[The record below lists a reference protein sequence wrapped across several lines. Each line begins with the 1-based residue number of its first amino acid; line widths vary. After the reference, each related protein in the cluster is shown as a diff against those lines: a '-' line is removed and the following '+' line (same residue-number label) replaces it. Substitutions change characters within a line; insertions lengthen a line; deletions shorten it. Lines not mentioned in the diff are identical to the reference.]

1 MFFAVLAVIVAG
13 VLAVQHLDWIA
24 KWSIHRV
31 FPGVKVE
38 LGSLRVVSA
47 SRLEVHQFILRSSKT
62 KELLLTLEGGTVVFS
77 FGDIWR
83 LRLDEVELQRPNLV
97 VSPDLGEALGVKPA
111 VAAAT
116 TASGGGSGSSS
127 GLLGWGID
135 RVLITGGHLRLTK
148 FGEQSPT
155 VDMDIST
162 DLRDFGV
169 GGATG
174 RIEHELRI
182 EKIAATDSR
191 DREFLKIGAADIRF
205 TTEEL
210 FNGNKIR
217 SARIGKGSLTV
228 SPSLMDSFQPGP
240 ASTASQAGP
249 AASPGPAPAASA
261 PSGWSIGSL
270 QLDGVHATILDAPGV
285 IGKVEFHIAATLQNL
300 GAVGSP
306 LADAMQSVVVTD
318 LWVSTDAE
326 PKVALLSADEAAVKF
341 TTSGLAQRRIEELT
355 LEEPDIDFAPAMVAV
370 PNSGSAKTAAPAT
383 PAASGPAPTWLI
395 AHASC
400 DYGTLR
406 MRGLQ
411 NGAVDLTARLAFDLT
426 NLGTLGDA
434 AKIVQELTVWD
445 VQASSGR
452 AKAFISLDVA
462 RVRFTT
468 SGLLDQQ
475 RIESVKI
482 DGGRVLV
489 GQALQ
494 KLLAP
499 APAATPV
506 PPPAASTASGQPAT
520 PGSSPGWSIG
530 SLDISGVRTR
540 IEDRRPGVP
549 DLRFTLNTTLSNVS
563 AGSLTDQLL
572 GDVQTVELANID
584 LRSPLNPAAK
594 ILSFRSVFVRFTLRD
609 LARKH
614 LREIV
619 ILRPNIFLSQ
629 DLFVYMERASAPAA
643 ASGSQSSAPASAP
656 VPAPAGP
663 DWSVDHL
670 EVKFGRLVIGSG
682 GQADVGLPLE
692 FETKA
697 DNLALDNLAALQLQT
712 VLRVKK
718 QSRDFPD
725 YQLAIE
731 DAEGDLRFAYPPEK
745 GEKNL
750 VQKLEIAGI
759 RWRQYRAKKTWVAV
773 TFDAR
778 GINGEFGGEAYNG
791 YLNGGFSFFF
801 ENDSPWVGWVA
812 GTKVD
817 TQMLTGIMAPEN
829 FRMTGP
835 LSFEMQLDAFRK
847 EIDRVRGVFHLTEPG
862 HLKIGKLDDLLANI
876 PSNWTA
882 IKSSSTRI
890 ALETLRDFDYTA
902 ASGDLWF
909 VQSQGILNLDLSGPN
924 GSRKFEVALHDDHE
938 TQNKWQQGKLGK
950 E

>member
-1 MFFAVLAVIVAG
+1 MPDAQPKRRRRWLRRILAAMFLAVLAVVVVG

-47 SRLEVHQFILRSSKT
+47 SRLEVHQFTLRSSKT

-83 LRLDEVELQRPNLV
+83 LRLDEVELQKPNLV

-111 VAAAT
+111 VAAA
-116 TASGGGSGSSS
+116 GGGGAGSGQSGS
-127 GLLGWGID
+127 LLGWGIN

-174 RIEHELRI
+174 RIEHDLRV

-191 DREFLKIGAADIRF
+191 NREFLKIGTVDIRF

-228 SPSLMDSFQPGP
+228 SPSLVDSFQSGTASSAPQAGAGVAPGP
-240 ASTASQAGP
+240 RPAS
-249 AASPGPAPAASA
+249 SA

-270 QLDGVHATILDAPGV
+270 QLDGVHATILNAPGM

-326 PKVALLSADEAAVKF
+326 PKVALLSAEEAAVKF
-341 TTSGLAQRRIEELT
+341 TIAGLAQRRIEELT
-355 LEEPDIDFAPAMVAV
+355 LEEPDIDFAPAMLASQD
-370 PNSGSAKTAAPAT
+370 SGPANASAPAN
-383 PAASGPAPTWLI
+383 ASSSGPAPTWLI

-411 NGAVDLTARLAFDLT
+411 GGAVDLTARLAFDLT

-434 AKIVQELTVWD
+434 AKAVHELTVWD

-462 RVRFTT
+462 RVQFTT

-475 RIESVKI
+475 RIEAVKI

-499 APAATPV
+499 PPAATPA
-506 PPPAASTASGQPAT
+506 PPSTASTTSGPPAA
-520 PGSSPGWSIG
+520 PGSSAGWSIG

-549 DLRFTLNTTLSNVS
+549 DLRFTLNTSLNNVS
-563 AGSLTDQLL
+563 ANSLTDQLL

-594 ILSFRSVFVRFTLRD
+594 ILSF
-609 LARKH
+609 
-614 LREIV
+614 
-619 ILRPNIFLSQ
+619 
-629 DLFVYMERASAPAA
+629 
-643 ASGSQSSAPASAP
+643 
-656 VPAPAGP
+656 
-663 DWSVDHL
+663 
-670 EVKFGRLVIGSG
+670 
-682 GQADVGLPLE
+682 
-692 FETKA
+692 
-697 DNLALDNLAALQLQT
+697 
-712 VLRVKK
+712 
-718 QSRDFPD
+718 
-725 YQLAIE
+725 
-731 DAEGDLRFAYPPEK
+731 
-745 GEKNL
+745 
-750 VQKLEIAGI
+750 
-759 RWRQYRAKKTWVAV
+759 
-773 TFDAR
+773 
-778 GINGEFGGEAYNG
+778 
-791 YLNGGFSFFF
+791 
-801 ENDSPWVGWVA
+801 
-812 GTKVD
+812 
-817 TQMLTGIMAPEN
+817 
-829 FRMTGP
+829 
-835 LSFEMQLDAFRK
+835 
-847 EIDRVRGVFHLTEPG
+847 
-862 HLKIGKLDDLLANI
+862 
-876 PSNWTA
+876 
-882 IKSSSTRI
+882 
-890 ALETLRDFDYTA
+890 
-902 ASGDLWF
+902 
-909 VQSQGILNLDLSGPN
+909 
-924 GSRKFEVALHDDHE
+924 
-938 TQNKWQQGKLGK
+938 
-950 E
+950 